1 MKVGQCLKIRTLP
14 TCPVHAMLDELRGYR
29 DYVLIIVLKSNDASK
44 VKRKKAAAIGFG
56 QTE

>member
-1 MKVGQCLKIRTLP
+1 
-14 TCPVHAMLDELRGYR
+14 MLDELRGYR
-29 DYVLIIVLKSNDASK
+29 DYVLIIVLKSTDVSK